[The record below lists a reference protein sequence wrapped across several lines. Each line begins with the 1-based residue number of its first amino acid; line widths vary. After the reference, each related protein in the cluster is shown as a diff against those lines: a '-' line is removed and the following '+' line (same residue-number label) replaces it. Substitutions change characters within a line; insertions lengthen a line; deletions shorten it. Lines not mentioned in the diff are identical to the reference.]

1 LKICGDI
8 DGKTRYTHSNYP
20 KFTNKF
26 KVYTP
31 TARLDPLGGAPD
43 PIGED
48 GDSDAAGQEYTQRL
62 CINEVAQGE
71 AIANKRQQV

>member
-1 LKICGDI
+1 MQA
-8 DGKTRYTHSNYP
+8 SNYP
-20 KFTNKF
+20 KFKNEF
-26 KVYTP
+26 KVYTLM
-31 TARLDPLGGAPD
+31 ARRDLLSGAPD